1 MSKAEILTQ
10 FVSQEMEIIKETG
23 PDNEIVYRHPRGSI
37 VDTYSLGFYDLMRS
51 WLSKIQRI
59 VDIMGQENYSD
70 FGFII
75 EDVLRNM
82 SQQLDEIFYL
92 AENYIGSIKFDIV
105 SYGDVVYKEGRL
117 LSVRNEKEASAK
129 VDDQTEA
136 PSPDQNRSKN

>member
-1 MSKAEILTQ
+1 MSKTEILTQ

-23 PDNEIVYRHPRGSI
+23 PDNEIVYRHPTGSI
-37 VDTYSLGFYDLMRS
+37 VDAHSLGFHDLMEN
-51 WLSKIQRI
+51 WLGKIQRI
-59 VDIMGQENYSD
+59 IDIMGQENYSD

-92 AENYIGSIKFDIV
+92 TEDYIGSIELDIV

-129 VDDQTEA
+129 HDGQAEA
-136 PSPDQNRSKN
+136 QSADLKRSES